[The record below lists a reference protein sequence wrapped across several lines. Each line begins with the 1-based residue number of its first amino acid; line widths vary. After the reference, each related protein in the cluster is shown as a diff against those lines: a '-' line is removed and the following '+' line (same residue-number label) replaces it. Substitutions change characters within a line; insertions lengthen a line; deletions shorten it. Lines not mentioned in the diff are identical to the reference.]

1 MLSTEELMLLN
12 RGVGGV
18 LRVPWTAKR
27 SNQSI
32 LKETSPE
39 YSLERTDAE
48 TETPILWPLEVK
60 KWLTGKG
67 PEAGKDGKWE
77 EKGTTEDEMV
87 GWHHQLSGHKFE
99 STPGIGD
106 GQGSL
111 ECCSPWGCK
120 ESDTTEQ
127 LN

>member
-27 SNQSI
+27 SNQSV

-67 PEAGKDGKWE
+67 PEAGKDGKWKRRGQQRMRWSDGITNSVDINLSQLQE
-77 EKGTTEDEMV
+77 LVMDREAWSAAVHGVAKSQT
-87 GWHHQLSGHKFE
+87 QLS
-99 STPGIGD
+99 
-106 GQGSL
+106 
-111 ECCSPWGCK
+111 
-120 ESDTTEQ
+120 
-127 LN
+127 N